1 MLVFRQGIVQPVV
14 MFDSAV
20 CEFPFVEGLPVRE
33 KSRIGKAWD
42 IVSHM
47 REAQAQHGLLIPER
61 LAAKLAG
68 VSSQRIG
75 QLALGERL
83 NRVYIDGHPFITEDS
98 LVAWLKS
105 ERKTGRPC
113 KAVATVGDCLKVA
126 VEVGVQ
132 RKV

>member
-42 IVSHM
+42 IVVHM

-61 LAAKLAG
+61 LAARLAG
-68 VSSQRIG
+68 VSWQRIE
-75 QLALGERL
+75 QLSKAERL
-83 NRVYIDGHPFITEDS
+83 KCVRIDGHPFITEDS

-105 ERKTGRPC
+105 DRKTGRPR
-113 KAVATVGDCLKVA
+113 KAVASVADCAKVA
-126 VEVGVQ
+126 FEVGVQ
-132 RKV
+132 RKL